1 MTQPVLRMDR
11 LYNLSPEI
19 LLFAVQKPNDN
30 ELFLLSLV
38 PYFEKIPTEHQLN
51 FRMELMQCV
60 SKWIGK
66 NT

>member
-1 MTQPVLRMDR
+1 MGR
-11 LYNLSPEI
+11 LYNFSPEI
-19 LLFAVQKPNDN
+19 LLFAVQKPDNN

-38 PYFEKIPTEHQLN
+38 PYVEKIPTEHQLN